1 MHLHATVVT
10 VLLHIYIIKEN
21 LIAIPFH
28 LIHPPLCFFV
38 YATPWTICMRIMCVS
53 ALVDDRM
60 KVLRRIFE
68 ILLGRLH
75 KILIISY
82 MNLAFKYSII
92 RYEAVNQRFI
102 VT

>member
-1 MHLHATVVT
+1 
-10 VLLHIYIIKEN
+10 
-21 LIAIPFH
+21 
-28 LIHPPLCFFV
+28 
-38 YATPWTICMRIMCVS
+38 MRIMDVS

-92 RYEAVNQRFI
+92 RYEAMNQRFFM
-102 VT
+102 T

>member
-1 MHLHATVVT
+1 MEMVSCF
-10 VLLHIYIIKEN
+10 
-21 LIAIPFH
+21 IPFH
-28 LIHPPLCFFV
+28 LIHPPLCFLV
-38 YATPWTICMRIMCVS
+38 HTWTICMRIMCVS

-82 MNLAFKYSII
+82 MDLALKYSIV
-92 RYEAVNQRFI
+92 RYEAVN
-102 VT
+102 